1 MYKNCPAATLLEQ
14 SPTRYPAYTGN
25 RYWRRT
31 KLRTH
36 HRGHRSRLR
45 SALRRDI
52 IITLH

>member
-1 MYKNCPAATLLEQ
+1 MNKNTPLPTLLDQ

-52 IITLH
+52 IIALQ